1 MLFNYFQ
8 KLLSRKYPLT
18 DDLKELNHMHF
29 MEYIKLYAETTAESS
44 DHLTLF
50 NGESFDQLALFNII
64 ENYLAHHKLIP
75 HELLEPEPNAITSK
89 KSYYGQEAVA
99 LIAEE
104 RKPELLEL
112 LLTNVDFAKLIVEHF
127 LSGPG
132 ISKILNWQQKYF
144 ILSQLCTGEP
154 MPTSIKLF
162 ENLKA

>member
-1 MLFNYFQ
+1 
-8 KLLSRKYPLT
+8 
-18 DDLKELNHMHF
+18 
-29 MEYIKLYAETTAESS
+29 MEYIKLYAETNAESS
-44 DHLTLF
+44 DH
-50 NGESFDQLALFNII
+50 LALFNII

-75 HELLEPEPNAITSK
+75 HELLEPELNAITSK

-99 LIAEE
+99 LISEE

-112 LLTNVDFAKLIVEHF
+112 LLTNVDFAKITIENF

-144 ILSQLCTGEP
+144 ILSQLCIGEP
-154 MPTSIKLF
+154 KPRSIKLF